1 MSTLLASKGQLAAE
15 STECCFCLYVTKTT
29 TTITKKKQ
37 TKKQKD
43 LTNIQF
49 QLDWPRNSFVIQR
62 FNIVPSLCA
71 NPQKMIC
78 SEWESIMNR
87 KFRKIFEK
95 KRYINASLIVSLNT
109 QSCST
114 HPQMVNRGLSRYNTE
129 NLTWTIVRNVFGEC
143 HTRSM
148 LKKSFVDFKK
158 EYVLQKNWNC
168 CSYPNVV

>member
-1 MSTLLASKGQLAAE
+1 MLFLLVYRQNNNNNN
-15 STECCFCLYVTKTT
+15 
-29 TTITKKKQ
+29 KKKQ

-49 QLDWPRNSFVIQR
+49 QLDWPRNSIVIQR
-62 FNIVPSLCA
+62 FNIVPSLCV

-95 KRYINASLIVSLNT
+95 EWYIHASLIVSLNT

-114 HPQMVNRGLSRYNTE
+114 HPQMVNRGLSGYNTE
-129 NLTWTIVRNVFGEC
+129 NLTVDHSEEC
-143 HTRSM
+143 AWRVPHSQHVKEI
-148 LKKSFVDFKK
+148 LKLLSISKSPYFSCDSQK
-158 EYVLQKNWNC
+158 VLLHQLAILIAECWAVIDQ
-168 CSYPNVV
+168 SI

>member
-1 MSTLLASKGQLAAE
+1 MLFLLVYRQNNNNNN
-15 STECCFCLYVTKTT
+15 
-29 TTITKKKQ
+29 KKKQ

-43 LTNIQF
+43 LTNIHF
-49 QLDWPRNSFVIQR
+49 QLDWPRNSIVIQR
-62 FNIVPSLCA
+62 FNIVPSLCV

-95 KRYINASLIVSLNT
+95 EWYIHASLIVSLNT

-129 NLTWTIVRNVFGEC
+129 NLTVDHSEEC
-143 HTRSM
+143 VWRVPHSQH
-148 LKKSFVDFKK
+148 VK
-158 EYVLQKNWNC
+158 EIFC
-168 CSYPNVV
+168 RF